1 MSKDKKKPDT
11 RPAAGA
17 ETSAEEAADLDAVMR
32 KYDRESATRMW
43 EGTPQLL
50 IRILMAV
57 FGVFCIGMTLFS
69 KDMPEI
75 RLTLFVGCI
84 VIIGFLTYPA
94 SKRHV
99 RVNYLPWY
107 DIVLMVVGAFCFF
120 YFALNA
126 MTLVRLST
134 RIETVHVVI
143 GVVGILI
150 LMELCRRCVGV
161 PILCVAAVASTNLGR
176 LIYGKLNVRAAQ
188 AVCTVLVIAGLVVCT
203 GYLVDGTYN
212 PFLYFR
218 F

>member
-1 MSKDKKKPDT
+1 MSIEKKKPDT
-11 RPAAGA
+11 SPAAGA
-17 ETSAEEAADLDAVMR
+17 DAAAEEAADLDAVMR

-43 EGTPQLL
+43 EGTPQMV
-50 IRILMAV
+50 IRVLMAV

-94 SKRHV
+94 SKHHV

-126 MTLVRLST
+126 MTLVRA
-134 RIETVHVVI
+134 VHPYRDCPRRHRRGGHPDPDGAVPPLRGRAHPVR
-143 GVVGILI
+143 GRCADRLCVHQPV
-150 LMELCRRCVGV
+150 ELRRCRQRRY
-161 PILCVAAVASTNLGR
+161 AV
-176 LIYGKLNVRAAQ
+176 
-188 AVCTVLVIAGLVVCT
+188 
-203 GYLVDGTYN
+203 
-212 PFLYFR
+212 
-218 F
+218 

>member
-50 IRILMAV
+50 IRILMAA

-94 SKRHV
+94 SKHHV

-143 GVVGILI
+143 GVVGRSPFSACNWGSAVVDTVPQATTSA
-150 LMELCRRCVGV
+150 LMSKVRRKRTSCFAKCSR
-161 PILCVAAVASTNLGR
+161 ISAER
-176 LIYGKLNVRAAQ
+176 L
-188 AVCTVLVIAGLVVCT
+188 
-203 GYLVDGTYN
+203 
-212 PFLYFR
+212 P
-218 F
+218 

>member
-94 SKRHV
+94 SKHHEIGRAHV
-99 RVNYLPWY
+99 
-107 DIVLMVVGAFCFF
+107 
-120 YFALNA
+120 
-126 MTLVRLST
+126 
-134 RIETVHVVI
+134 
-143 GVVGILI
+143 
-150 LMELCRRCVGV
+150 
-161 PILCVAAVASTNLGR
+161 
-176 LIYGKLNVRAAQ
+176 
-188 AVCTVLVIAGLVVCT
+188 
-203 GYLVDGTYN
+203 
-212 PFLYFR
+212 
-218 F
+218 

>member
-94 SKRHV
+94 SKHHV

-107 DIVLMVVGAFCFF
+107 DIVLMVVGAAVLEAAAVVLSMVKGAKKVVDLLTGLCQIAAPALLALAFINLVSARVEG
-120 YFALNA
+120 FAFI
-126 MTLVRLST
+126 TSPT
-134 RIETVHVVI
+134 RMCC
-143 GVVGILI
+143 LK
-150 LMELCRRCVGV
+150 CRRRRIC
-161 PILCVAAVASTNLGR
+161 PPPPAR
-176 LIYGKLNVRAAQ
+176 L
-188 AVCTVLVIAGLVVCT
+188 
-203 GYLVDGTYN
+203 
-212 PFLYFR
+212 
-218 F
+218 